1 MSTQWM
7 RCASRLIP
15 ATLGVLASSLAT
27 PVAAQEPLTES
38 RAIAL
43 ALAQEGIAA
52 RDDADRAAAAAEVD
66 VIGPLDNPQLE
77 LAREGGGE
85 IEYQLH
91 LVQPIDLAG
100 RRAALRDA
108 ARADAEATAADIE
121 RRRQLLIADVR
132 SAYVRCAAASAQADI
147 WQAYITDVNEALR
160 IASARA
166 EAGDT
171 AVYDLRRVR
180 VQASAAEAGRLQA
193 DGARRADCATLG
205 GLTGVVDPAVAI
217 EAITALGHAD
227 TLAGERAD
235 LTAQQQRITAAEYR
249 LMAAE
254 RARWPQLSVGAGVRG
269 IDAGTGTQYGP
280 IISLGV
286 SLPLWNGGGAAVR
299 QEDARRASLEADLAI
314 ARRRI
319 AAEQSAASARL
330 SSSRDAAVAAI
341 SARDDAGRLG
351 TIANA
356 AYQSGEIGVVE
367 LLDAYEAARDA
378 DLSVIAFALDA
389 ALAAVTYDLT
399 TGRSY

>member
-1 MSTQWM
+1 MPIQWM
-7 RCASRLIP
+7 RCASHLIP
-15 ATLGVLASSLAT
+15 ASLGMLAL
-27 PVAAQEPLTES
+27 PLAAQEPLSED

-52 RDDADRAAAAAEVD
+52 RDDADRAAASAEAD

-77 LAREGGGE
+77 LAREGGGGE

-91 LVQPIDLAG
+91 LVQPIDLVG

-108 ARADAEATAADIE
+108 ARADADATAADIE

-132 SAYVRCAAASAQADI
+132 NAYVSCAAASAQVDI
-147 WQAYITDVNEALR
+147 WQAYIANVTEALR

-171 AVYDLRRVR
+171 AVYDVRRVR
-180 VQASAAEAGRLQA
+180 VQAASAEAGRLLA
-193 DGARRADCATLG
+193 EGARRADCTTLS
-205 GLTGVVDPAVAI
+205 GLTGVTDPMVAL
-217 EAITALGHAD
+217 EAITALAQAEN
-227 TLAGERAD
+227 LVGERAD
-235 LTAQQQRITAAEYR
+235 LTAQEQRISAAEYR
-249 LMAAE
+249 LTAAE

-269 IDAGTGTQYGP
+269 IDDGTGTQFGP
-280 IISLGV
+280 IISLGI

-299 QEDARRASLEADLAI
+299 QEDARRASLEAELAI

-319 AAEQSAASARL
+319 AAEQAAASARL
-330 SSSRDAAVAAI
+330 TSSRAAAVAAI

-351 TIANA
+351 TIANT

>member
-1 MSTQWM
+1 M
-7 RCASRLIP
+7 
-15 ATLGVLASSLAT
+15 
-27 PVAAQEPLTES
+27 TEA

-66 VIGPLDNPQLE
+66 VIGPLDNPE
-77 LAREGGGE
+77 LDVVREGGGQTE
-85 IEYQLH
+85 WQLSV
-91 LVQPIDLAG
+91 VQPIDLTG

-108 ARADAEATAADIE
+108 ARADADAAASEIE
-121 RRRQLLIADVR
+121 RRRQVLVADVR
-132 SAYVRCAAASAQADI
+132 GAYVRCAAASAQAAV
-147 WQAYITDVNEALR
+147 WKTYTADVAEALR

-171 AVYDLRRVR
+171 AVYDVRRVR
-180 VQASAAEAGRLQA
+180 VEASAAEAGRLQA
-193 DGARRADCATLG
+193 EGEQGAGCAALA
-205 GLTGVVDPAVAI
+205 GLTGIADPAVAI
-217 EAITALGHAD
+217 EAITTLSHAE
-227 TLAGERAD
+227 TAAGERAD
-235 LTAQQQRITAAEYR
+235 LTAQEQRIAAAEYR
-249 LMAAE
+249 LSAAE
-254 RARWPQLSVGAGVRG
+254 RARLPQLSVGAGVR
-269 IDAGTGTQYGP
+269 AQETGTGTQYGP
-280 IISLGV
+280 IISVGV

-299 QEDARRASLEADLAI
+299 REDAMRTSLEAELAI

-330 SSSRDAAVAAI
+330 SSSQAAAVAAI

-351 TIANA
+351 TIANT

-378 DLSVIAFALDA
+378 DLSVIAFALNA
-389 ALAAVTYDLT
+389 ALAAIDYDLT